1 MLDAVRAGSALV
13 NLLPS
18 HTSRGWPLIE
28 DLFMSDKA
36 IELRNPILAECV
48 SHGEFTAISIDS
60 TFRLC
65 LSIMGQLP
73 FNMSKESR
81 QNVAFKHDE
90 SIRRVITVRGKAGTV
105 VAMFGAPGEGGE
117 GAADLRRGL
126 ENNVPQTCIR
136 SSIWPQMPR
145 VWSCWR
151 NLRKH
156 CRIWLACP

>member
-81 QNVAFKHDE
+81 QNVASSMTKAFGGLSLFVAKQAQLSQCLLRQE
-90 SIRRVITVRGKAGTV
+90 RAERVLLT
-105 VAMFGAPGEGGE
+105 
-117 GAADLRRGL
+117 
-126 ENNVPQTCIR
+126 
-136 SSIWPQMPR
+136 
-145 VWSCWR
+145 
-151 NLRKH
+151 
-156 CRIWLACP
+156 